1 MNKIPTGKTIAYA
14 YSFTF
19 GHLGTIIGLVWL
31 PLVVLTVLN
40 FLPQMAGGD
49 LDASGQSPLM
59 QGSQAIGRVAISALT
74 LLLYSII
81 YVAVTRQ
88 ALGLRQGGATVH
100 FALGMPE
107 FRVFGA
113 MLLLAVVMLAFL
125 GTYFG
130 VVVIVASVG
139 GNSVPMVSV
148 AGIIAVAGAMAL
160 LYAMVRLSFLLA
172 PVTVAEEQINLA
184 RGWTLTRGNFWRILG
199 VMLAIGLPIFV
210 IYVTGIAALMGAE
223 LAAPVPAAIANN
235 AAKLVQH
242 LAQIVNHHLP
252 ELMGL
257 ELILAPFSLGLNLGA
272 AAFAYRALVQDTA
285 VVRAA

>member
-1 MNKIPTGKTIAYA
+1 MNKIPAGKTIAYA

-19 GHLGTIIGLVWL
+19 GHLGTIIGRIWL
-31 PLVVLTVLN
+31 PLVTLTVLN
-40 FLPQMAGGD
+40 FLPQLAGGD
-49 LDASGQSPLM
+49 LDATGQSPLAE
-59 QGSQAIGRVAISALT
+59 GSQAIGRVAITALT
-74 LLLYSII
+74 LLLYSVI

-113 MLLLAVVMLAFL
+113 LLLLFVVMMAFI

-130 VVVIVASVG
+130 VVVILASVG
-139 GNSVPMVSV
+139 GNSAPMEG
-148 AGIIAVAGAMAL
+148 AATAIAILGAAAL
-160 LYAMVRLSFLLA
+160 LYALVRLSFLVA
-172 PVTVAEEQINLA
+172 PVTVAEEHINLG
-184 RGWTLTRGNFWRILG
+184 RGWSLTRGNFWRILA

-210 IYVTGIAALMGAE
+210 VYAIGATALMGGE
-223 LAAPVPAAIANN
+223 LAAPVPAGIAGNE
-235 AAKLVQH
+235 AKLLQH
-242 LAQIVNHHLP
+242 MMQIVNRHLP
-252 ELMGL
+252 ELTGL
-257 ELILAPFSLGLNLGA
+257 ELVLAPFSLGLNLGA

>member
-88 ALGLRQGGATVH
+88 ALGLRQGGATMH

-113 MLLLAVVMLAFL
+113 MLLLFVVMLAFV

-139 GNSVPMVSV
+139 GNSAAITSIAAV
-148 AGIIAVAGAMAL
+148 IAVVGAIAL
-160 LYAMVRLSFLLA
+160 LYALVRLSFLVA

-184 RGWTLTRGNFWRILG
+184 RGWTLTKGNFSRILG

-210 IYVTGIAALMGAE
+210 IYMTGIAALMGTE
-223 LAAPVPAAIANN
+223 LATPVPAAIANN
-235 AAKLVQH
+235 GAKLVQH
-242 LAQIVNHHLP
+242 VMQIVNRHLP